1 VVLVITAALGI
12 PYCVVS
18 IGMNQALYA
27 AARPQDA
34 GVAAGIFQT
43 SRYVGAIVATTV
55 LGLLFEAG
63 TTPASW
69 LAAVGV
75 AVALAV
81 VHLCL
86 LVFVRRRSQPGD
98 ASGGATEAAP
108 S

>member
-1 VVLVITAALGI
+1 
-12 PYCVVS
+12 
-18 IGMNQALYA
+18 MNPPVYT

-55 LGLLFEAG
+55 LGLLFSAG
-63 TTPASW
+63 TTAGSW
-69 LAAVGV
+69 LAVVSV
-75 AVALAV
+75 AGGLAV

-86 LVFVRRRSQPGD
+86 VVFARPRGR
-98 ASGGATEAAP
+98 AGGATEAAP